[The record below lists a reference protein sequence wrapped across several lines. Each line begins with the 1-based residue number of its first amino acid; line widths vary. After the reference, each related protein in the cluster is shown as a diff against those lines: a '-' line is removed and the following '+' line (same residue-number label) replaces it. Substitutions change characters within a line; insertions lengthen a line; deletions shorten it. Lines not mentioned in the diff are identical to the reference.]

1 MTEKEQTPYI
11 LRAEK
16 AYWENKVGDINL
28 LSREEM
34 ISLIKELDRR
44 FIQLWDKVIFE
55 RDRNLVDYRKL

>member
-1 MTEKEQTPYI
+1 MSEESPYF

-16 AYWENKVGDINL
+16 AYWENKVGDVNL

-55 RDRNLVDYRKL
+55 RDRNLVDYNKL